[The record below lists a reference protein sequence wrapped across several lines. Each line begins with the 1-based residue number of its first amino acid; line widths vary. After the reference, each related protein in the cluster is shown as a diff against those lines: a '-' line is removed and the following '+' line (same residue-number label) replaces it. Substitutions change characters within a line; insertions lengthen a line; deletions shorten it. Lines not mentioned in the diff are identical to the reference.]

1 FWGRSQMTIMSL
13 KIFTRFANEV
23 IEALPR
29 DLFKHLNGGIVVE
42 PSAKEEGEF
51 FILGEY
57 IEDPGMGKIIILY
70 YGSFR
75 ETLGDVSVGEWKEEI
90 EDTIVHELRHHIE
103 SLAGV
108 DDLSL
113 EEEEEPEEDP

>member
-1 FWGRSQMTIMSL
+1 MTIMSL
-13 KIFTRFANEV
+13 KIFTRFANGV
-23 IEALPR
+23 IESLPR

-113 EEEEEPEEDP
+113 EEDGEPEEDP